1 MRPFAPCVFLGL
13 FLGLIL
19 APASPLHAAIFKWTD
34 DKGKVHYTNDKS
46 KIPRKY
52 RESGE
57 VGTLRG
63 SEGKSSAGSAPASAS
78 AGGKDDAILTEEE
91 LSKIEI
97 ALSFLNRERD
107 FVSQEETSFHTPTG
121 LRSFGNKYN
130 SLNQDRASVK
140 KQIEGT
146 QVRPLNEVVSHIE
159 SALKSAEE
167 NPNWMRKLSA
177 ANTVQRLKQEVSVN
191 GGLIDALDEAVK
203 KSKEKAKELEEKKEA
218 EKKKQ
223 DGNDKKAG
231 K

>member
-52 RESGE
+52 RDSGE
-57 VGTLRG
+57 VGKLRG
-63 SEGKSSAGSAPASAS
+63 AEGKPDAGSAPASGS
-78 AGGKDDAILTEEE
+78 ADRKDDEILTEAE
-91 LSKIEI
+91 LSKIET
-97 ALSFLNRERD
+97 ARSFLSREKD

-121 LRSFGNKYN
+121 LRAFGNKYN
-130 SLNQDRASVK
+130 SLNQDRTSVK

-146 QVRPLNEVVSHIE
+146 RVPSLNEVVSHIE

-177 ANTVQRLKQEVSVN
+177 ANTVQRLKQEVAVN
-191 GGLIDALDEAVK
+191 GGLIAALDEAVK
-203 KSKEKAKELEEKKEA
+203 KGKEKEKKREEKEKA

-223 DGNDKKAG
+223 DGKDKKAG